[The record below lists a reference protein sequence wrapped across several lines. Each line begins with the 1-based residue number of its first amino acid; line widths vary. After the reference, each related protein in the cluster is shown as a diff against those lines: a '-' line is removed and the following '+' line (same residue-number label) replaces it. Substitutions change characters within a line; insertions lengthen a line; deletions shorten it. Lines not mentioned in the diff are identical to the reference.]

1 MIFFNILSGIDR
13 LIFGEVIVDGVN
25 IYFFKEK
32 EFRKFCFDNF
42 GIVFQFF
49 YLVFYLMGFENV
61 FLLMKYFKKVEN
73 FKERVKKFLKLVNV
87 EYFFDK
93 LLEYMSG
100 GEMQRI
106 VIVRVLVNRLK
117 YFFVDE
123 LMVNF
128 DWENKVRVWKFLKRV
143 NCEEGIIVIV
153 LIYEW
158 EFFEFVDVI
167 IIFKDGEV
175 NVIKDGGCKV

>member
-1 MIFFNILSGIDR
+1 M
-13 LIFGEVIVDGVN
+13 
-25 IYFFKEK
+25 
-32 EFRKFCFDNF
+32 
-42 GIVFQFF
+42 
-49 YLVFYLMGFENV
+49 
-61 FLLMKYFKKVEN
+61 
-73 FKERVKKFLKLVNV
+73 
-87 EYFFDK
+87 
-93 LLEYMSG
+93 
-100 GEMQRI
+100 
-106 VIVRVLVNRLK
+106 RVLVNRLK